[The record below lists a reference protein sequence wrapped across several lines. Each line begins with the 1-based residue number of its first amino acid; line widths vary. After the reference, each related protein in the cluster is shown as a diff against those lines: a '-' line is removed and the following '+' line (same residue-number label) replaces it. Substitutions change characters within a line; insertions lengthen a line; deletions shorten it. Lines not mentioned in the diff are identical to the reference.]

1 MIGTSHIHNDDAAST
16 RQMKASQYNIA
27 TLKEVPAD
35 AEIVSHQLLIRAG
48 FIRKVASG
56 IYNWLPIGLRV
67 LQKVEG
73 IIRQEMNTSG
83 ALEVMM
89 PVVQPAE
96 LWQESGRWGQYD
108 EGMLLKFNDRHQRDF
123 CLGPTHEEVI
133 TDLAK
138 TELKSHKQLP
148 INFYQIQTKFRDET
162 RPRFGVLRAREFI
175 MKDAYSFH
183 INDESL
189 EETYQLMHH
198 TYSRILER
206 MQLNFRPVLADT
218 GSIGGSASMEFHVLA
233 DSGEDKIAFSTESDY
248 AANVEMAEALAPL
261 DETTEP
267 AALEEKATPN
277 VGTIE
282 EVSSFLN
289 VGADRTIKTLI
300 VKGTDTPLVALAIR
314 GDHQL
319 NPLKAEKVSGIA
331 TPLTMATDE
340 EIKAACNA
348 SPGSVGVV
356 GLDLPIIVDRSA
368 AALRNFAC
376 GANKDGFHLVNANW
390 SRDAVPGLV
399 CDLRDVIEGDPSPD
413 GKGEIQFKRGIEVG
427 HIFQLGDKYSKAMNA
442 TVLDDN
448 GEAVVMSMGCYGMGV
463 TRLVGAIIEQNHDEN
478 GIVWPTIIAP
488 FHVVV
493 IPINA
498 HKSEEVSR
506 VADEIYTQLSDNG
519 VEVLLDDRDGY
530 RPGVKFADSELL
542 GIPFRIVIGDRGLA
556 NNVVEVTER
565 RSGETNDVAVS
576 DVVEK
581 LTDLVQQGL
590 DQ

>member
-1 MIGTSHIHNDDAAST
+1 
-16 RQMKASQYNIA
+16 MKASQYNIA

-73 IIRQEMNTSG
+73 IIRQEMNSSG

-96 LWQESGRWGQYD
+96 LWQESGRWGEYD
-108 EGMLLKFNDRHQRDF
+108 EGMLLKFNDRHQRAF

-183 INDESL
+183 VNDESL
-189 EETYQLMHH
+189 EETYQLMHD
-198 TYSRILER
+198 TYTRILKR

-218 GSIGGSASMEFHVLA
+218 GSIGGSASIEFHVLA
-233 DSGEDKIAFSTESDY
+233 DSGEDKIAFSTKSDY
-248 AANVEMAEALAPL
+248 AANVEMAEALAPPE
-261 DETTEP
+261 ETTEP
-267 AALEEKATPN
+267 KVLEEIATPYA
-277 VGTIE
+277 GTIE
-282 EVSSFLN
+282 EVSSLLK
-289 VGADRTIKTLI
+289 VGADRMIKTLI

-319 NPLKAEKVSGIA
+319 NELKAEKVSGIA
-331 TPLTMATDE
+331 APLTMATNA
-340 EIKAACNA
+340 EIQAACNA
-348 SPGSVGVV
+348 SPGSVGIV
-356 GLDLPIIVDRSA
+356 GLDLPIVADRSA
-368 AALRNFAC
+368 AVLRNFVC
-376 GANKDGFHLVNANW
+376 GANNDGFHLLNVNW
-390 SRDAVPGLV
+390 DRDVSHSIV
-399 CDLRDVIEGDPSPD
+399 CDLRDVVEGDPSPD
-413 GKGEIQFKRGIEVG
+413 GNGEIQFKRGIEVG
-427 HIFQLGDKYSKAMNA
+427 HIFQLGNKYSKAMNA

-448 GEAVVMSMGCYGMGV
+448 GNAVVMSMGCYGMGV

-478 GIVWPTIIAP
+478 GIVWPAIIAP
-488 FHVVV
+488 FHVVIIV
-493 IPINA
+493 INA
-498 HKSEEVSR
+498 HKSKQVTK
-506 VADEIYTQLSDNG
+506 VADEIYTQLSDNNI
-519 VEVLLDDRDGY
+519 EVLLDDRDGY

-542 GIPFRIVIGDRGLA
+542 GIPYRIVIGERGLA
-556 NNVVEVTER
+556 NDVVEVTER
-565 RSGETNDVAVS
+565 RSGDINDVALD

-581 LTDLVQQGL
+581 LTGLVQQDL
-590 DQ
+590 KQ